1 MISSLADK
9 IDQIPYGFWITAG
22 WSIAQGWKENSV
34 NKQLGGAGESVRRI
48 GLDSKLDEAE
58 PGCNPPEGR
67 FGDSS
72 PPEFESSNPGN
83 DSKILAQP
91 NGRRVVM
98 IINPT
103 SIDDKTAILYVPSSA
118 RVTTVDSVP
127 SLELVI
133 PNALSTLDWNPAAL

>member
-1 MISSLADK
+1 MERK
-9 IDQIPYGFWITAG
+9 FG
-22 WSIAQGWKENSV
+22 
-34 NKQLGGAGESVRRI
+34 KQAVGGARESVRRI